1 MEISITSDN
10 KYDVINH
17 IIRDVHIY
25 LEDEKHLSLVPHLQ
39 VQLAVSNNKAES
51 QIHYVLTYFDKEG
64 SFLGFDESAM
74 FSAPNQKDVSVS
86 FPLSIPD
93 TADRARLEVK
103 DLSARP
109 TQTSNVHSYLA
120 IIVILGAFALFTF
133 A

>member
-93 TADRARLEVK
+93 TADRASLEVK

>member
-64 SFLGFDESAM
+64 NFLGFDESAM

-93 TADRARLEVK
+93 TADRASLEVK